1 MSSLVSSERTTVPP
15 SSDFVE
21 GVDYICLRG
30 LPEQFCP
37 QQEAGEDDSASDDDD
52 RYILI
57 DDIFPSQPRRF
68 YLVEAVFEGENPLK
82 AYHLYKT
89 FDAYYVSA
97 AKYRKLFDNGQI
109 LIIPKLLRWK
119 RLIIRMVESADC
131 SEK

>member
-1 MSSLVSSERTTVPP
+1 M
-15 SSDFVE
+15 
-21 GVDYICLRG
+21 
-30 LPEQFCP
+30 
-37 QQEAGEDDSASDDDD
+37 
-52 RYILI
+52 
-57 DDIFPSQPRRF
+57 
-68 YLVEAVFEGENPLK
+68 VEAVFEGENPLK

-131 SEK
+131 SASCGDLAAVTWLRFLGCGVRLWIVR